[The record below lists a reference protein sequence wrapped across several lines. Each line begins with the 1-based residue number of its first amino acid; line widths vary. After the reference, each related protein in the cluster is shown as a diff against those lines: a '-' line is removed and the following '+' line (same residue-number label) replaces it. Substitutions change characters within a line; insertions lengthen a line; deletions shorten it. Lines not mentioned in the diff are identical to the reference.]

1 MSQFLIHKT
10 TTCLDCSG
18 TGIVVRPTLAG
29 LPQNSIEPQTC
40 LCLLCAG
47 EGIEHREMEL
57 HQAMQDAEFRALVIE
72 FLGGKA
78 T

>member
-1 MSQFLIHKT
+1 MRTEFSIA
-10 TTCLDCSG
+10 D
-18 TGIVVRPTLAG
+18 GI
-29 LPQNSIEPQTC
+29 
-40 LCLLCAG
+40 
-47 EGIEHREMEL
+47 